1 MGAVS
6 RDDGD
11 DDDRNT
17 ENQFSCANS
26 ERSVF
31 TSKVIYAMIYFP
43 SVCVCVSVCRAAQH
57 FCYCFLF
64 AGFVAFFIALFIW
77 CLFLKQ
83 TLHYT
88 CNYTET

>member
-43 SVCVCVSVCRAAQH
+43 SVCVYV
-57 FCYCFLF
+57 
-64 AGFVAFFIALFIW
+64 
-77 CLFLKQ
+77 
-83 TLHYT
+83 
-88 CNYTET
+88 